1 MENCFVFILKV
12 NLYNQPLF
20 KTQYCGKSG
29 GRSKWKRDI
38 EILTLSIG
46 ILFLKLVGST
56 KMFVILD
63 VFAMPEIVHLKKKTE
78 NILNIPY
85 GLCKK
90 SFSNK

>member
-63 VFAMPEIVHLKKKTE
+63 VFAMPEIVHLKKK
-78 NILNIPY
+78 NRKHIKYSIWFMQ
-85 GLCKK
+85 KK
-90 SFSNK
+90 FFK